1 MSMTWA
7 KLLTANRVAREPT
20 SKQELDE
27 LDEMAA
33 LNLQDADVKGLSGR
47 GRYEFAYNAARLL
60 ATLVVRAAGYRIIS
74 KGGHHYYTF
83 LALEV
88 SDSAFAKAAAYFDA
102 ARSKRNDFSY
112 DSPVPISDTDAEEL
126 VRTVKQFAQQAQAW
140 IRGKHPSLF

>member
-1 MSMTWA
+1 MSMNWS
-7 KLLTANRVAREPT
+7 KLLAASRVAREPS

-27 LDEMAA
+27 LREMAA
-33 LNLQDADVKGLSGR
+33 LNLLDADVQGLSAR

-88 SDSAFAKAAAYFDA
+88 TDGAFAKAAAYFDA

-112 DSPVPISDTDAEEL
+112 DSPIPISDTDAEEL
-126 VRTVKQFAQQAQAW
+126 VQAVREFAHQAQGW
-140 IRGKHPSLF
+140 MKSKYPLFA